1 MKIYAN
7 LLRYRQWIKNFFVF
21 APLFFSFHFDY
32 HSLINVTFGFI
43 LYCLVSSSVYIFNDL
58 LDLEE
63 DKKHPLKK
71 HRPLASG
78 AISKRKAVF
87 IMLLLCFFSSTSSF
101 FLNFKFFLIIS
112 AYLLINIFYSLKL
125 KHVPIIDI
133 IIIALGFVLRVFAGA
148 VIIDVEPSMWIILD
162 TFLLALF
169 IALAKRR
176 DDYILYQKGVKAR
189 KSIDGYNL
197 DMINAGMVVMA
208 CVAIVCYI
216 MYTVSFQ
223 TLEKYHSSKLYL
235 TSFFV
240 IVGFLRY
247 LQIAYVEK
255 NSGSPAEIILKDKFL
270 QATVLG
276 WLVSFYLI
284 VRLKL

>member
-1 MKIYAN
+1 MKTFLN
-7 LLRYRQWIKNFFVF
+7 LLRYRQWIKNLFVL

-32 HSLINVTFGFI
+32 YNIAKVVIGFI
-43 LYCLVSSSVYIFNDL
+43 LFCSISSSVYIFNDI
-58 LDLEE
+58 LDIEE
-63 DKKHPLKK
+63 DRKHPIKR

-78 AISKRKAVF
+78 AVSKRKAIF
-87 IMLLLCFFSSTSSF
+87 IMLLLCLFSLSISF
-101 FLNFKFFLIIS
+101 YLNLKFFLILS
-112 AYLLINIFYSLKL
+112 TYLLTNVFYSLKL
-125 KHVPIIDI
+125 KHIPIIDI
-133 IIIALGFVLRVFAGA
+133 TIIATGFVLRVFAGA
-148 VIIDVEPSMWIILD
+148 VLIDVEPSMWIILD

-176 DDYILYQKGVKAR
+176 DDVILYQRGVKAR

-235 TSFFV
+235 TSLFV

-247 LQIAYVEK
+247 LQITFVEE
-255 NSGSPAEIILKDKFL
+255 NSGSPTEIILRDRFL
-270 QATVLG
+270 QAVVLG